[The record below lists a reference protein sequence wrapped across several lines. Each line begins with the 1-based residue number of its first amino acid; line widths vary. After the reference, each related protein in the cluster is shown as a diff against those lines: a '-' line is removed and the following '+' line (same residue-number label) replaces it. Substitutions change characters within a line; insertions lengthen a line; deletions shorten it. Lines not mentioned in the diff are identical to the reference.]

1 MQMSQFAWTTFS
13 SLPVTEKTKS
23 NYGGAFRRYVE
34 PFLGQRDIASITRG
48 DIQGVLAP
56 LSPPSAQQTL
66 MMLKMLFREAE
77 IQGLVTDRPT
87 DHVRTE
93 RVVVRPK
100 RFLTWEFMQ
109 TVHFGRYDN
118 QIRFLALHGLRW
130 GEAVVLTPSDIHEG
144 RVWINRSVHGRTK
157 SAAGVRSVPYL
168 GHFEPFPRDRR
179 SLARVLTPHGV
190 TIHSLRKTYAYLLKR
205 SGVHVSTAQRLLG
218 HSSPTVTLAV
228 YTQVLDDEIDEAGQI
243 LLSRI
248 GGPAATGS

>member
-34 PFLGQRDIASITRG
+34 PSLGQRNIASITRG

-130 GEAVVLTPSDIHEG
+130 GEAVALTEADIRDG
-144 RVWINRSVHGRTK
+144 RVWISKSVHGDTK
-157 SAAGVRSVPYL
+157 SRAGVRSVPYM
-168 GHFEPFPRDRR
+168 GHFEPFPKDRR
-179 SLARVLTPHGV
+179 SLVRPLAAFGV
-190 TIHSLRKTYAYLLKR
+190 DIHSLRKTYAYLLKKT
-205 SGVHVSTAQRLLG
+205 GVHVSTAQKLLG
-218 HSSPTVTLAV
+218 HASPHLTLAV
-228 YTQVLDDEIDEAGQI
+228 YTQVLDEEIDEAGD
-243 LLSRI
+243 LLRRL
-248 GGPAATGS
+248 TG